1 MRRKAEEHN
10 ANYYVMESIV
20 ACESGYKVGIQ
31 SYHVYTETNAPKGYK
46 AGDREQSY
54 GLAQIHVPVH
64 PVTVEEANN
73 PVFAINWLA
82 EKVASGKAHIWTCYN
97 KHVAINN

>member
-10 ANYYVMESIV
+10 ANYYVMERIV
-20 ACESGYKVGIQ
+20 QCESGFKTDIQ
-31 SYHVYTETNAPKGYK
+31 SHHVYSHTNAPPGFR

-64 PVTVEEANN
+64 PVTIEQAIN
-73 PVFAINWLA
+73 PVFAVNWLA

-97 KHVAINN
+97 MTVAINN